1 MKNFRYFCLTLV
13 IALAAFAVQA
23 QSIVDLRLNEVLI
36 KNDENFT
43 DEYSRHVPWVEVFNT
58 SFNSVNIGGCYLT
71 NDTTGLAAAQKRG
84 KAGQDALNAFKA
96 KCYNIPSGD
105 PKTLI
110 PQRSSVVFFL
120 DGDPTYGTF
129 HVSFKGEECSYIAL
143 LGSDGRTLLDLMELP
158 ADMRTSDKSFGCEVD
173 GIVTE
178 DEENTVVGKK
188 AGKDIRKYLETF
200 TPGSNNKVISSESKA
215 DKLAKNDPHGIAMA
229 LTSMGIVFTVL
240 FIIFLV
246 LKIFAHYSKKEQSAK
261 AAKEAKK
268 KEAVKSAAPASK
280 DGNPTDEELAAITA
294 ALHQANIGG
303 SDEETV
309 AIAMALYFYLYT
321 NHDYESE
328 VLTFNDDAER
338 STWAQKHFN
347 FKQNPVH
354 RG

>member
-1 MKNFRYFCLTLV
+1 MKNFKYFLITLLVVLT
-13 IALAAFAVQA
+13 AFSVQA

-43 DEYSRHVPWVEVFNT
+43 DEYGRHVAWVEIFNT

-84 KAGQDALNAFKA
+84 KAGQDSLNAFKA
-96 KCYNIPSGD
+96 RCYNIPSGD

-129 HVSFKGEECSYIAL
+129 HVSFKGEKCKYIAL
-143 LGSDGRTLLDLMELP
+143 LGSDGRTLLDIMKL
-158 ADMRTSDKSFGCEVD
+158 DNDIYTSDKSYGCEVD

-178 DEENTVVGKK
+178 TEENTVVGKK
-188 AGKDIRKYLETF
+188 AGTDIRKYLEHF

-246 LKIFAHYSKKEQSAK
+246 LKIFAHFSKKEQMK
-261 AAKEAKK
+261 KEKKEAKK
-268 KEAVKSAAPASK
+268 KEEVKSAAPASK
-280 DGNPTDEELAAITA
+280 DGKPTDEELAAITA

-328 VLTFNDDAER
+328 VLTFNYDSEN

-347 FKQNPVH
+347 FKQNPE
-354 RG
+354 RR

>member
-1 MKNFRYFCLTLV
+1 MKNFKYFLITLLV
-13 IALAAFAVQA
+13 VLAAFSVQA

-43 DEYSRHVPWVEVFNT
+43 DEYGRHVAWVEIFNT
-58 SFNSVNIGGCYLT
+58 SFNSVNVGGCYLT

-129 HVSFKGEECSYIAL
+129 HVSFKGEECKYIAL
-143 LGSDGRTLLDLMELP
+143 LGSDGRTLLDLVVLP
-158 ADMRTSDKSFGCEVD
+158 ADIYTSDKSFGCEVD
-173 GIVTE
+173 GIVAET
-178 DEENTVVGKK
+178 EENTVVGKK
-188 AGKDIRKYLETF
+188 AAKDIRKYLEHF

-246 LKIFAHYSKKEQSAK
+246 LKIFAHYSKKEQMK
-261 AAKEAKK
+261 KEKKEEKK
-268 KEAVKSAAPASK
+268 KEEVKSAAPASK
-280 DGNPTDEELAAITA
+280 DGKPTDEELAAITA

-328 VLTFNDDAER
+328 VLTFCDDAEH

-347 FKQNPVH
+347 FKQNPE
-354 RG
+354 RR

>member
-1 MKNFRYFCLTLV
+1 MKNFRYLCLTLV

-43 DEYSRHVPWVEVFNT
+43 DEYSRHVSWVEVFNT

-158 ADMRTSDKSFGCEVD
+158 ADMRTSDRSFGCEVD

-246 LKIFAHYSKKEQSAK
+246 LKIFLRFARPGFFGIKHIQDLFRFILFTGTIYPEFVS
-261 AAKEAKK
+261 
-268 KEAVKSAAPASK
+268 
-280 DGNPTDEELAAITA
+280 
-294 ALHQANIGG
+294 
-303 SDEETV
+303 V
-309 AIAMALYFYLYT
+309 A
-321 NHDYESE
+321 
-328 VLTFNDDAER
+328 
-338 STWAQKHFN
+338 
-347 FKQNPVH
+347 
-354 RG
+354 

>member
-1 MKNFRYFCLTLV
+1 MKNFKYFLITLLVVLT
-13 IALAAFAVQA
+13 AFSVQA

-43 DEYSRHVPWVEVFNT
+43 DEYGRHVAWVEIFNT

-84 KAGQDALNAFKA
+84 KAGQDSLNAFKA
-96 KCYNIPSGD
+96 RCYNIPSGD

-129 HVSFKGEECSYIAL
+129 HVSFKGEKCKYIAL
-143 LGSDGRTLLDLMELP
+143 LGSDGRTLLDIMKL
-158 ADMRTSDKSFGCEVD
+158 DNDIYTSDKSYGCEVD

-178 DEENTVVGKK
+178 TEENTVVGKK
-188 AGKDIRKYLETF
+188 AGTDIRKYLEHF

-246 LKIFAHYSKKEQSAK
+246 LKIFAHFSKKEQMK
-261 AAKEAKK
+261 KEKKEAKK
-268 KEAVKSAAPASK
+268 KEEVKSAAPASK
-280 DGNPTDEELAAITA
+280 DGKPTDEELAAITA

-328 VLTFNDDAER
+328 VLTFNYDSEN

-347 FKQNPVH
+347 FKQNPSF

>member
-1 MKNFRYFCLTLV
+1 MKNFRYLCLTLV

-43 DEYSRHVPWVEVFNT
+43 DEYSRHVSWVEVFNT

-158 ADMRTSDKSFGCEVD
+158 ADMRTSDRSFGCEVD

-246 LKIFAHYSKKEQSAK
+246 LKIFAYYSKKEQAK
-261 AAKEAKK
+261 KETKEAKK
-268 KEAVKSAAPASK
+268 KEPVKTAAPASK

-347 FKQNPVH
+347 FKQNPSR

>member
-1 MKNFRYFCLTLV
+1 MKNFRYLCITLV

-23 QSIVDLRLNEVLI
+23 QSIVDLRLNELFI
-36 KNDENFT
+36 KSDTNGDNFT
-43 DEYSRHVPWVEVFNT
+43 DEYSRPVSWLEVFNT

-110 PQRSSVVFFL
+110 PQRSCVVFFL

-129 HVSFKGEECSYIAL
+129 HVSFTPDETNYIAL
-143 LGSDGRTLLDLMELP
+143 LGSDGRTLLDIMEFP
-158 ADMRTSDKSFGCEVD
+158 ADLRTSGKSFGCEKD
-173 GIVTE
+173 GIVSDDE
-178 DEENTVVGKK
+178 EENTVIGKK
-188 AGKDIRKYLETF
+188 AGKDVRKYLDNF

-246 LKIFAHYSKKEQSAK
+246 LKIFAYYSKKEKKVKTKEEPAK
-261 AAKEAKK
+261 P
-268 KEAVKSAAPASK
+268 APASK

-294 ALHQANIGG
+294 ALHQANVGG

>member
-1 MKNFRYFCLTLV
+1 MKNFKYFLITLLVVLT
-13 IALAAFAVQA
+13 AFSVQA

-43 DEYSRHVPWVEVFNT
+43 DEYGRHVAWVEIFNT
-58 SFNSVNIGGCYLT
+58 AYNSVNVGGCYLT

-84 KAGQDALNAFKA
+84 KAGQDALNAFKS

-110 PQRSSVVFFL
+110 TQRSSVVFFL

-129 HVSFKGEECSYIAL
+129 HVSFKGEESNYIAL
-143 LGSDGRTLLDLMELP
+143 LGSDGRTLIDILELP
-158 ADMRTSDKSFGCEVD
+158 ADIRTSNKSFGCEMD
-173 GIVTE
+173 GIVS
-178 DEENTVVGKK
+178 DNEENTVVGKK
-188 AGKDIRKYLETF
+188 AGKDVRQYLDFF

-229 LTSMGIVFTVL
+229 LTSMSIVFGVL

-246 LKIFAHYSKKEQSAK
+246 LKVFAYYSKKEQAK
-261 AAKEAKK
+261 KEAKEAKK
-268 KEAVKSAAPASK
+268 KEQVKASAPASK
-280 DGNPTDEELAAITA
+280 DGKPTDEELAAITA

-328 VLTFNDDAER
+328 VLTFGDDAEH

-347 FKQNPVH
+347 FKQNPSR